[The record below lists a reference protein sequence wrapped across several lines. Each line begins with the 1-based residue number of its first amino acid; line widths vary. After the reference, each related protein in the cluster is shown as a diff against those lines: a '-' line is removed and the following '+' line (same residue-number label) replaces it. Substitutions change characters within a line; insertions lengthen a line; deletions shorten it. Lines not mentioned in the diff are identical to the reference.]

1 MKVIIDLF
9 EKNNISIDK
18 INKIN
23 VVQFTII
30 PINLLILTTL

>member
-30 PINLLILTTL
+30 PINVLILTSL